1 LETMRRQENFRGA
14 GALPNPIF
22 AAGVLSADE
31 IREGIDPLRK
41 TILLVEDEGFV
52 RAAAAAVL
60 KAAGYEVLTAKDAR
74 EAAHEHG
81 ERVSTADLLVADIV
95 LPGENGRQFAWRLRR
110 EHPKLRVLLISGYPE
125 QMRTESEWQCLAKP
139 FSTSTLLARVEQM
152 LASASESDRST
163 ENRAQ

>member
-1 LETMRRQENFRGA
+1 MDTVPWPERSTDTGSSGNAGGA
-14 GALPNPIF
+14 AE
-22 AAGVLSADE
+22 VLFTQAVHDMAT
-31 IREGIDPLRK
+31 LQRK